1 MPDSDRYANVT
12 AFRDDASAC
21 DYCSGAFGV
30 DEAVQDAGVV
40 QIDDN
45 DGHPSI
51 RSLVDGDYEI
61 ITFCPCPSGNGSAER
76 GRLFPAGVELA
87 DSAIFRP

>member
-1 MPDSDRYANVT
+1 M
-12 AFRDDASAC
+12 
-21 DYCSGAFGV
+21 
-30 DEAVQDAGVV
+30 V